1 VTTASPP
8 VAAWADHPVGKVAR
22 VGIAISGLTTAT
34 LVLMSA
40 SMVTQASWALVLLG
54 VTLAAVAVRA
64 ARLPTT
70 LRLALTSA
78 VLIGILLTYQAL

>member
-1 VTTASPP
+1 
-8 VAAWADHPVGKVAR
+8 
-22 VGIAISGLTTAT
+22 
-34 LVLMSA
+34 MSA